1 MDKKIE
7 RLITA
12 GMIAGLVAVF
22 LYQVAY
28 GVESGG
34 YPIVRYDKY
43 DRMKIT
49 QTGFQA
55 GKQDGYNAVADVG
68 DTCNDGRTPAANDIE
83 CTQGYIDGYNT
94 TCHTGVA
101 KFGTEVVVHFPSSY
115 VPSF

>member
-1 MDKKIE
+1 MNKKIE

-12 GMIAGLVAVF
+12 GMIAGLVAIF
-22 LYQVAY
+22 FYQFAY
-28 GVESGG
+28 GVESDG
-34 YPIVRYDKY
+34 YPIARYDKY
-43 DRMKIT
+43 AY

-55 GKQDGYNAVADVG
+55 GKQDGSNTLAKIG

-94 TCHTGVA
+94 TCHIGVA